1 MLLFLFAL
9 YGAVT
14 VISPFTTMYESLNK
28 SDLSIGVLILIFAN
42 TNFFLID
49 HKLQSTFQ

>member
-14 VISPFTTMYESLNK
+14 VISPFTTMYESLKLNK

-42 TNFFLID
+42 TVIFF
-49 HKLQSTFQ
+49 